1 MNRAR
6 VLALSLFLLSCASTQ
21 PPRSDGWVQWATPE
35 DAGFD
40 SQALEDVRAHA
51 DKVKSGA
58 VMVVYRGKILAA
70 WGDVERKLELYSV
83 RKSLYAAMYGV
94 AVGKKLIDPNAT
106 LDDLDIDDIEALT
119 PAEKKARIEDLL
131 F

>member
-58 VMVVYRGKILAA
+58 EMVVYRGKVLAA
-70 WGDVERKLELYSV
+70 WGDVERKLALYSV
-83 RKSLYAAMYGV
+83 RESLYAALYGV
-94 AVGKKLIDPNAT
+94 AVGTKLIVPNAT
-106 LDDLDIDDIEALT
+106 VGDFDIAPIS
-119 PAEKKARIEDLL
+119 
-131 F
+131 